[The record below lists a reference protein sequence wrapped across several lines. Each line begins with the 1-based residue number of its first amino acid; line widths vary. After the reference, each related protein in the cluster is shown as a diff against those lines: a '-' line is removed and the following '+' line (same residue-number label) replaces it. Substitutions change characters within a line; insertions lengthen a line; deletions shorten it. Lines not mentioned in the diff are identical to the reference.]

1 VSISIR
7 AVKPFV
13 FTACLVPAALLV
25 WNGLH
30 ANLGVN
36 PIETITHTTGDW
48 TLRLLVTTLAITP
61 ARRLLSWN
69 ALIRF
74 RRMVGLFAFFYAT
87 LHLLTY
93 LWLDQFFSWSS
104 IVKDIAKRPFIT
116 VGFTAFVILV
126 PLAATSTTGMIRRL
140 GGRAWRRLHQLVYVA
155 AIAGVCHYWWL
166 VKADIRR
173 PMRYAA
179 VVAILLAYRAVPLVV
194 ARVRRRPPLRPSETE
209 APRRSR
215 ARNWTAWVARY
226 ERLDRDR

>member
-1 VSISIR
+1 MSLPIR
-7 AVKPFV
+7 AIKPFV
-13 FTACLVPAALLV
+13 FAACLLPVVLLGWDGV
-25 WNGLH
+25 H
-30 ANLGVN
+30 ANLGAN
-36 PIETITHTTGDW
+36 PIQAITHATGDW
-48 TLRLLVTTLAITP
+48 TLRFLVITLAITP
-61 ARRLLSWN
+61 VRRLLSWN
-69 ALIRF
+69 AIIRF

-126 PLAATSTTGMIRRL
+126 PLAATSTSGMIRRL

-173 PMRYAA
+173 PARYAT
-179 VVAILLAYRAVPLVV
+179 VVAVLLAYRAVPLVI
-194 ARVRRRPPLRPSETE
+194 ARLRRRHLLRPE
-209 APRRSR
+209 RSR
-215 ARNWTAWVARY
+215 A
-226 ERLDRDR
+226 

>member
-1 VSISIR
+1 VSIPIR

-25 WNGLH
+25 WDGLH

-36 PIETITHTTGDW
+36 PIETITHATGDW
-48 TLRLLVTTLAITP
+48 TLRLLVITLAITP
-61 ARRLLSWN
+61 ARRVLGWN

-104 IVKDIAKRPFIT
+104 IVKDIEKRPFIT

-126 PLAATSTTGMIRRL
+126 PLAATSTAGMIRRL

-179 VVAILLAYRAVPLVV
+179 IVAILLAYRAVPLIV
-194 ARVRRRPPLRPSETE
+194 ARLRRRRLLRPE
-209 APRRSR
+209 RSQ
-215 ARNWTAWVARY
+215 T
-226 ERLDRDR
+226 

>member
-1 VSISIR
+1 M
-7 AVKPFV
+7 
-13 FTACLVPAALLV
+13 
-25 WNGLH
+25 
-30 ANLGVN
+30 
-36 PIETITHTTGDW
+36 
-48 TLRLLVTTLAITP
+48 RLLVITLAITP
-61 ARRLLSWN
+61 ARRLLGWN
-69 ALIRF
+69 AIIRF

-104 IVKDIAKRPFIT
+104 IVKDVAKRPFIT

-155 AIAGVCHYWWL
+155 AVAGVFHYWWL

-194 ARVRRRPPLRPSETE
+194 ARLRRRPLVPAE
-209 APRRSR
+209 RSQ
-215 ARNWTAWVARY
+215 A
-226 ERLDRDR
+226 